1 MGVWK
6 AVHWAVNVFVRI
18 GFQVMISVIPH
29 PGDGI
34 TRKHHGGAGCQYKLE
49 PFRHF
54 KAAMGQVTM
63 QIKCCTQS
71 APEKERDNDEQ
82 IKSLEARQESNNS
95 EYLQEKQND
104 ENAEMEFLVL

>member
-34 TRKHHGGAGCQYKLE
+34 TRKHHGGPGCQYKLE

-54 KAAMGQVTM
+54 KAAVGQIAM
-63 QIKCCTQS
+63 QIKCGADS
-71 APEKERDNDEQ
+71 APEKERKHDRQIGNVEASQKSDHSEQLQGDQDDED
-82 IKSLEARQESNNS
+82 
-95 EYLQEKQND
+95 EKI
-104 ENAEMEFLVL
+104 